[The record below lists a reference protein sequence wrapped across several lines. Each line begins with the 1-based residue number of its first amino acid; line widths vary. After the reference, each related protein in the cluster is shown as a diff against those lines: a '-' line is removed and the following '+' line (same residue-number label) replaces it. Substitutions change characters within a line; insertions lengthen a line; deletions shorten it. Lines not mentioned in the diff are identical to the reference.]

1 MKLIFLQEALD
12 SMVDT
17 EYWYAEGGS
26 RAEGRG
32 RSISGRQTK
41 KWWLP
46 SPRVPES
53 GLSIAQ
59 RKWLGFQGKFVRQV
73 LKAAKSINVHVLLQ
87 MPLPA
92 SRLILWAIVGNLL
105 DFFMI

>member
-1 MKLIFLQEALD
+1 MKLIFPQEVLD

-26 RAEGRG
+26 RAEGRR

-46 SPRVPES
+46 SPRVPEL

-59 RKWLGFQGKFVRQV
+59 RKWLGFQGKFVHQV
-73 LKAAKSINVHVLLQ
+73 LKAAKSINEHVLLQ

-92 SRLILWAIVGNLL
+92 SHLILWAIVVNLL